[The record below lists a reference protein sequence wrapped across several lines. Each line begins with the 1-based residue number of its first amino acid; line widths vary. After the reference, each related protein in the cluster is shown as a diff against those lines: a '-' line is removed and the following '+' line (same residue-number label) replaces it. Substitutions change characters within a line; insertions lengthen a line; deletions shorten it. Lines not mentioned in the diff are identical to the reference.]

1 MIVYRL
7 TRKKYLRTLSGKG
20 AAKKGARWNSPG
32 TELIYTAQN
41 RSLAMA
47 EIAVHFSISTLPS
60 DYYMVEVEIPDS
72 LKIKKVH
79 ISKLPKDWKEW
90 NPYSKRTQSIG
101 DNFVVENKFCLMQ
114 VPSAVTKGDFNI
126 LINPKHTDFKN
137 VKIKIKTPFPF
148 DDRIFK

>member
-137 VKIKIKTPFPF
+137 VKIKTKTPFPF

>member
-114 VPSAVTKGDFNI
+114 VPSAVTKDDFNI